1 MATGSHRNDLRLS
14 SVLTPLAIDVLPD
27 LLPPRGFVAPDEI
40 RAGGSPS
47 HALSDSVATLVLRA
61 VAEAMDGR
69 HATAL
74 AMLDE
79 ASPLARGDAAADLL
93 VLLNRAQLLLEIG
106 DLARGDDEAAMAL
119 RVARREKREGW
130 IALAS
135 LGAALVHVARGRRA
149 AARARLG
156 EAVRLFARTGAALR
170 QVQCHYLL
178 GEIAY
183 TGDDPIRAGAHYRDA
198 LALARPAG
206 EQEWVELLTLRFEHR

>member
-1 MATGSHRNDLRLS
+1 MATDSHRNCRRLS
-14 SVLTPLAIDVLPD
+14 SVLNNPPTDVLPD

-40 RAGGSPS
+40 RAGGGPS

-69 HATAL
+69 HHAAL
-74 AMLDE
+74 AMLE
-79 ASPLARGDAAADLL
+79 ETSLPVHDAASHLL
-93 VLLNRAQLLLEIG
+93 VLLKRAQLLLETG
-106 DLARGDDEAAMAL
+106 DLARAHDEAKAAL
-119 RVARREKREGW
+119 RLARREKREGW

-149 AARARLG
+149 DARARLG
-156 EAVRLFARTGAALR
+156 EAVRLFARTGDALR

-183 TGDDPIRAGAHYRDA
+183 AGDDPIRAGAHYRDA